1 MTEQIVIVI
10 FLGLTSKSERAA
22 VGEAA
27 KLWSKVIM
35 GDSSSKALEITLGP
49 EVYNLTA
56 LKAKVLFRNGA
67 FKANET
73 VSISCYITN
82 DCSQKDADDFQI
94 PLLGFEIDLRWQN
107 DTKTARTLKKEE
119 TVLLGPGVKHL
130 SNFEFLPNAQDVG
143 KKLTVDKIILR
154 LGKANGLNVLVHQ
167 IVPSEANE
175 PPLATFFP
183 DLSRMYQL
191 YPPLIRHLKSEL
203 IYCFHRSGL
212 EKGRHRR
219 R

>member
-1 MTEQIVIVI
+1 MNTKGLKATEQIKFLTFLI
-10 FLGLTSKSERAA
+10 FPGLTSKSERAA

-27 KLWSKVIM
+27 KLWSQVIM
-35 GDSSSKALEITLGP
+35 GDSSTKALEITLGP

-67 FKANET
+67 FKANEI

-82 DCSQKDADDFQI
+82 DCSQKDQDEFQI

-119 TVLLGPGVKHL
+119 EIVLLGPGVKHV

-143 KKLTVDKIILR
+143 KKLMADKIILR
-154 LGKANGLNVLVHQ
+154 LGKTNGLNVLVHQ

-183 DLSRMYQL
+183 DLSRMYPSQGDKFE
-191 YPPLIRHLKSEL
+191 IVH
-203 IYCFHRSGL
+203 
-212 EKGRHRR
+212 
-219 R
+219 